1 VWDAIRRPRYHYPF
15 VSRQLIEKIFF
26 TSNSST
32 NWNVLHGAD
41 PTVPAGRQVYNEYPD
56 LPDSLRQ
63 QINEALLCYLS
74 QPPSVCNAQLSQTIA
89 NLIAA
94 INALFEADYA
104 IRFRGF
110 PQQHYGFDSLMYQ
123 PMVDDYN
130 FLTVA
135 HQPYRV
141 AWKSVE
147 AGRSDSVLLLTP
159 FAQLPDSLHFETNSR
174 TPVPH
179 HEHACGAGCTDNGA
193 AILPVTGGEHNK
205 TYQIYPVQTRRD
217 SLGNPERKYA
227 GKLNV
232 VSYNKK
238 ATQVV
243 IVPIN
248 SAGNLAAADAEAIQ
262 SQLNDIYRP
271 AVASFTVELLPSLP
285 LGWFESEA
293 QNTLDSTNS
302 AFYADYNAQ
311 MQRINQEI
319 NRLPGYDPEKYYLIV
334 VQNAQGGIKGFM
346 PRARN
351 KGFIVAAGH
360 GSLSDLGR
368 TMAHELGHGAFRLR
382 HPWEQFSGL
391 APGQTDNLM
400 DYASGTRLHHYQWHI
415 VHNPPPLAGLLEG
428 DEEGE
433 LARRIPEWRLHIFS
447 PQISRAM
454 RSALQSG
461 NIIEQRRLTY
471 WALNNQFPDSWAFG
485 IGGEDFGTASNR
497 AALLKKYHD
506 NHVNFRGLHL
516 VLYDFFDSND
526 CITDKPSSAVV
537 IKPSEEWF
545 FEAGAS
551 GPVKDEAYP
560 VDINLWNGNGVIS
573 DGSYYYN
580 EYDFMGYY
588 AEGMRFLTGKGVIAG
603 RMRGYGYIEYF
614 VRYSQ
619 GLNFIPSFAF
629 GIIYGNFRQEYSRY
643 PNDFPSGA
651 TPGTFT
657 GIGTVA
663 NINGIGR
670 WNSFDPE
677 INRIVWIGETLEYV
691 GSPFN
696 LINGIVDFRQ
706 LVPSRILNASEF
718 INLSGFSS
726 DTQILP
732 NFAHQGGITRLFYT
746 CTNMD

>member
-1 VWDAIRRPRYHYPF
+1 MWDAIRRPRYHYPF

-311 MQRINQEI
+311 MQR
-319 NRLPGYDPEKYYLIV
+319 
-334 VQNAQGGIKGFM
+334 
-346 PRARN
+346 
-351 KGFIVAAGH
+351 
-360 GSLSDLGR
+360 
-368 TMAHELGHGAFRLR
+368 
-382 HPWEQFSGL
+382 
-391 APGQTDNLM
+391 
-400 DYASGTRLHHYQWHI
+400 
-415 VHNPPPLAGLLEG
+415 
-428 DEEGE
+428 
-433 LARRIPEWRLHIFS
+433 
-447 PQISRAM
+447 
-454 RSALQSG
+454 
-461 NIIEQRRLTY
+461 
-471 WALNNQFPDSWAFG
+471 
-485 IGGEDFGTASNR
+485 
-497 AALLKKYHD
+497 
-506 NHVNFRGLHL
+506 
-516 VLYDFFDSND
+516 
-526 CITDKPSSAVV
+526 
-537 IKPSEEWF
+537 
-545 FEAGAS
+545 
-551 GPVKDEAYP
+551 
-560 VDINLWNGNGVIS
+560 
-573 DGSYYYN
+573 
-580 EYDFMGYY
+580 
-588 AEGMRFLTGKGVIAG
+588 
-603 RMRGYGYIEYF
+603 
-614 VRYSQ
+614 
-619 GLNFIPSFAF
+619 
-629 GIIYGNFRQEYSRY
+629 
-643 PNDFPSGA
+643 
-651 TPGTFT
+651 
-657 GIGTVA
+657 
-663 NINGIGR
+663 
-670 WNSFDPE
+670 
-677 INRIVWIGETLEYV
+677 
-691 GSPFN
+691 
-696 LINGIVDFRQ
+696 
-706 LVPSRILNASEF
+706 
-718 INLSGFSS
+718 
-726 DTQILP
+726 
-732 NFAHQGGITRLFYT
+732 
-746 CTNMD
+746 